1 MILAFLMMASTS
13 LVALDLTELEEKE
26 NNEADGRVGPDA
38 EVVAILSPRE
48 TTTEAI
54 TGEVRNSIKAGEDVE
69 FEVFVQNAGDASI
82 EEMALTVT
90 VYLSENGNRGNV
102 AMDANGNQLSWR
114 NGDVVCDDVQV
125 CPWAELAAGDLLDN
139 GKYAMTYQGAQIT
152 WTPAVGDYIVVVE
165 AEALGDSDPANDYQE
180 HLVSVTDWTDII
192 LDLSWDSGKDVESGS
207 TQKSFTLTA
216 TTGGSSDWS
225 ARNIT
230 VALDVQGTL
239 SQTLNDNSG
248 SDCNGGS
255 MDILGVTTLPGTC
268 FGTEGS
274 VETFRH
280 ETDANNTTSASRV
293 YMNFGDNSSWNGA
306 VTPDASGDSGDYS
319 ISVSLVSY
327 VVYGQQ
333 PECEEMVEELLN
345 GTNMTVEVSR
355 LHFCEVSKEQD
366 DDASTSEDEITGM
379 IETYHDIG
387 ITGFVINQGYQ
398 LDMDGEPE
406 GVPSMPGLM
415 SGPLNPG
422 WGSVQATVQH
432 RGSDLA
438 VFYDWEVSFTI
449 ENTIS
454 GISETR
460 SADSCMG
467 GSGEDYVHAHLGLD
481 PTNPS
486 PAEPAG
492 QACIYFDFTPGIY
505 NVTATVSMVNP
516 GNITDMSSSNDD
528 ADMYGLTAMNNRPS
542 VTLTLE
548 TEGDIIRG
556 PEQTIT
562 LVADA
567 IDADDQTGLTLSY
580 SWLHPGIPDG
590 EVSECNGQ
598 GPAFSTCI
606 LIPFPDSAWASGNIY
621 TVTAT
626 DGYGSS
632 SIPASQDVFVWNHVT
647 AFATTAS
654 GINMTYDLTYD
665 GTADFTIAMTDSGTN
680 YTQDLSSSWG
690 NPPEDTG
697 IIGSYDSVA
706 VLDYAPSTTY
716 SSVLAQSLE
725 IDYDASAITPTSV
738 WWISNGN
745 WKMLDATIT
754 TAGSDGNIVIDVG
767 TAVLGQGEIALMGGD
782 LQMVDPPTANPTG
795 LTMAASKGGDLD
807 ASWSIA
813 GVAGANDWVMGE
825 MCDSAGACTS
835 TQYSVDTISM
845 SMDGVD
851 TTHGETYTLTL
862 SLCNAGGC
870 NSVTPSASA
879 VADKMVDGDAAA
891 TEMTVA
897 DGEGAWTISWV
908 VTGDATDVDHWKIC
922 WTNSEWTSPGD
933 IPSTCVDATSES
945 GGEVS
950 KPGASGVYFFTAV
963 AVDDKG
969 NSNTAASMQ
978 SIQHTVVS
986 TVTDCDTDPTLDGCD
1001 DVLDDGAE
1009 SDGGVPPWTWG
1020 VIIGLVVVSFI
1031 GGAFILSRGGDGDDG
1046 KDWDY

>member
-1 MILAFLMMASTS
+1 MNKLTPMILAFLMMASTS
-13 LVALDLTELEEKE
+13 LVALDLTELEEIE

-69 FEVFVQNAGDASI
+69 FEVFVQNAGDTSI
-82 EEMALTVT
+82 TEMGLTVT
-90 VYLSENGNRGNV
+90 VYLSENGNQGMI
-102 AMDANGNQLSWR
+102 AMDTAGNELSWTNGN
-114 NGDVVCDDVQV
+114 VVCDDAGT
-125 CPWAELAAGDLLDN
+125 CPLAELPAGDLLSN
-139 GKYAMTYQGAQIT
+139 GKYAMTYENSPIV
-152 WTPAVGDYIVVVE
+152 WTPAVGDYLVVVTSE
-165 AEALGDSDPANDYQE
+165 AEGDSDPANDRQE
-180 HLVSVTDWTDII
+180 HFVSVTDWTDII
-192 LDLSWDSGKDVESGS
+192 LDLSWDSGKDVEGGS
-207 TQKSFTLTA
+207 TDKPFTLTVS
-216 TTGGSSDWS
+216 TGGSSDWS

-239 SQTLNDNSG
+239 SGAVDGDGN
-248 SDCNGGS
+248 
-255 MDILGVTTLPGTC
+255 DILGVTQATG
-268 FGTEGS
+268 FGTEGT

-280 ETDANNTTSASRV
+280 ETDANNTSTASRV
-293 YMNFGDNSSWNGA
+293 YMNFGDNDSWYG
-306 VTPDASGDSGDYS
+306 VVSPDASGTSGDYS
-319 ISVSLVSY
+319 IEVSLVSY

-387 ITGFVINQGYQ
+387 ITGFSINQGYQ
-398 LDMDGEPE
+398 LNAEDEPE
-406 GVPSMPGLM
+406 GVPSMPGLI
-415 SGPLNPG
+415 SGPISAG

-449 ENTIS
+449 ENTVS

-460 SADSCMG
+460 AADSCMG
-467 GSGEDYVHAHLGLD
+467 GAGEDYVHAHLGLD
-481 PTNPS
+481 PTNMQ

-492 QACIYFDFTPGIY
+492 QACIYFDFNPGIY
-505 NVTATVSMVNP
+505 NVTATASMVDA
-516 GNITDMSSSNDD
+516 GSITDMSSSNDD
-528 ADMYGLTAMNNRPS
+528 ADMYGLVVVNNRPS
-542 VTLTLE
+542 ATITLE
-548 TEGDIIRG
+548 NEGEIIRG
-556 PEQTIT
+556 AESTIT

-567 IDADDQTGLTLSY
+567 IDADDQTGLSLSY
-580 SWLHPGIPDG
+580 SWQHVGIEDG
-590 EVSECNGQ
+590 EVSWCNGQ
-598 GPAFSTCI
+598 GAMASRCE
-606 LIPFPDSAWASGNIY
+606 IPVLDAVYAGGNIY
-621 TVTAT
+621 TVTVT
-626 DGYGSS
+626 DAYGSS
-632 SIPASQDVFVWNHVT
+632 SMPASQDVFVWNHAT
-647 AFATTAS
+647 AFAQTES

-665 GTADFTIAMTDSGTN
+665 GATDFTITMTDSSAT
-680 YTQDLSSSWG
+680 YTQDLSSSWA
-690 NPPEDTG
+690 NPPEETG

-716 SSVLAQSLE
+716 SSVHAQSLE
-725 IDYDASAITPTSV
+725 IDYDASAMTPTSV
-738 WWISNGN
+738 WWINNGN
-745 WKMLDATIT
+745 WKMLEATIT
-754 TAGSDGNIVIDVG
+754 SAGDDGNIAIDSG

-795 LTMAASKGGDLD
+795 LTMAPSKGGDLD

-813 GVAGANDWVMGE
+813 GVAGPNDWVMGE
-825 MCDSAGACTS
+825 MCDSAGDCTS
-835 TQYSVDTISM
+835 TQYGVDTISM
-845 SMDGVD
+845 SMDGVQ

-870 NSVTPSASA
+870 NSVTPSATA

-933 IPSTCVDATSES
+933 MPSTCVDATSES

-978 SIQHTVVS
+978 SIQHTVVT
-986 TVTDCDTDPTLDGCD
+986 TVTDCDTDPTLAGCD
-1001 DVLDDGAE
+1001 DILDDGAE